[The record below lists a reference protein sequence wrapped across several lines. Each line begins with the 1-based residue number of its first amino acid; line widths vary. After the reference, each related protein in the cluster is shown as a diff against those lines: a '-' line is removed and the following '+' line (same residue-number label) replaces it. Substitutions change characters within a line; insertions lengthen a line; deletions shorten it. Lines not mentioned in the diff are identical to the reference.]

1 MLGGLWQSSI
11 LRGLSRSSAC
21 AAHGAAIARGFHTTS
36 QCEVSEQ
43 RLKRLRRLYKHVVSK
58 AQKDTQ
64 YVDPILGKAKTPF
77 IERIQARVAEP
88 YNQVSGRVS
97 EETSKLVWGARQALV
112 AQTTEVARPAVD
124 ELENRKLAA
133 LERIVSMQNASS
145 GSSKPLAV
153 KYAIEEFQR
162 FPGDTGS
169 SEVQAAVL
177 TMKIQYVVKHVK
189 EHKKDN
195 IGLSRLRQ
203 LVQDRQ
209 GVLKYLRRANP
220 ERYWWTI
227 EKLGLSDE
235 AATAEFALSREYFEK
250 VQFFGD
256 RTVPRKRTM
265 KEIKKERREKE
276 KIKKAKRFLE
286 SGF

>member
-1 MLGGLWQSSI
+1 MLRGLGLWQSGAG
-11 LRGLSRSSAC
+11 LRAVVAPR
-21 AAHGAAIARGFHTTS
+21 IVTARGFHATA
-36 QCEVSEQ
+36 QREVSEN

-58 AQKDTQ
+58 AQRDSQ
-64 YVDPILGKAKTPF
+64 YVDPVLGKPRTPF

-88 YNQVSGRVS
+88 YNQVSGQVS
-97 EETSKLVWGARQALV
+97 EETSKLVWGARQALL
-112 AQTTEVARPAVD
+112 AQTTDVARPAV
-124 ELENRKLAA
+124 EEVEARKLAA

-153 KYAIEEFQR
+153 QYAVEEFQR

-169 SEVQAAVL
+169 PEVQAAVL

-189 EHKKDN
+189 EHKKDHV
-195 IGLSRLRQ
+195 GLTRLRQ
-203 LVQDRQ
+203 LVHDRQ

-220 ERYWWTI
+220 ERYWWTL

-256 RTVPRKRTM
+256 QTVPRKRTM
-265 KEIKKERREKE
+265 KEIKKERREQD
-276 KIKKAKRFLE
+276 KIKKAKRFLS